1 VPLIVSVGGTASA
14 AALPAGSMRASAHT
28 AVHTN
33 EYSEMRFMKIL
44 RSFVYSYYIYYS
56 IDRLEIYYAKVK
68 FLAAKCEE

>member
-1 VPLIVSVGGTASA
+1 MAAVSGAMRATPVPLIVSVGGTASA

-44 RSFVYSYYIYYS
+44 RSAV
-56 IDRLEIYYAKVK
+56 DKL
-68 FLAAKCEE
+68 